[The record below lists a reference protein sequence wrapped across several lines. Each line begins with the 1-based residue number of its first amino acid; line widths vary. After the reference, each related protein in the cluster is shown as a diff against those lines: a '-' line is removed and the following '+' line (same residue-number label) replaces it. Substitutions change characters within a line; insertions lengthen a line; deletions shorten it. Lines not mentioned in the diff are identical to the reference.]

1 MRTKSSL
8 YTINAQLCYNI
19 TQNKRNMSMNQRT
32 ISQAVEVVGIG
43 LHKGEP
49 IKLRLEPLGVDAGIV
64 FYREDL
70 ALSIPLTPSA
80 VVDTQM
86 ATVIGSE
93 KGTISTIEHFLSA
106 VYAYGIDNM
115 RVVVNGNEMPIMDGS
130 AASFC
135 LLLDEAGVEEQDAA
149 KQIIRV
155 KKAVE
160 VRDGDKFVRVE
171 PSDKVTFDF
180 EIDFAHPVIGQQSQS
195 YSFGTKPF
203 IEEIARAR
211 TFGFARDIQYLQ
223 SINLALGASLNNAIG
238 LDDEKVLNPE
248 GLRFDNE
255 FARHKI
261 LDAMGD
267 MMVTGHNLLGAYS
280 SFAGSHKLNHELTV
294 ALLADPANYEMVSL
308 NRVQSRE
315 FAKSFA

>member
-1 MRTKSSL
+1 
-8 YTINAQLCYNI
+8 
-19 TQNKRNMSMNQRT
+19 MNQRT
-32 ISQAVEVVGIG
+32 IKKPVEVVGIG

-49 IKLRLEPLGVDAGIV
+49 IKLRLEPLGTDAGIV

-70 ALSIPLTPSA
+70 ALSIPLSPSV

-86 ATVIGSE
+86 ATVIGAKSSLGE
-93 KGTISTIEHFLSA
+93 MGTISTIEHFLSA
-106 VYAYGIDNM
+106 IYAYGIDNL

-135 LLLDEAGVEEQDAA
+135 LLLDEAGVKEQDAP
-149 KQIIRV
+149 KEILRV
-155 KKAVE
+155 KRAVE
-160 VRDGDKFVRVE
+160 VRDGDKFVRLE
-171 PSDKVTFDF
+171 PSSRATFNF
-180 EIDFAHPVIGQQSQS
+180 EIDFEHPVIGRQSQS

-203 IEEIARAR
+203 VEEIARAR

-248 GLRFDNE
+248 GLRYYNE

-267 MMVTGHNLLGAYS
+267 MMVTGHNILGAYS

-294 ALLADPANYEMVSL
+294 ALLANRANYEIVSL
-308 NRVQSRE
+308 TRNQSRE

>member
-1 MRTKSSL
+1 
-8 YTINAQLCYNI
+8 
-19 TQNKRNMSMNQRT
+19 MNQRT
-32 ISQAVEVVGIG
+32 IKESVEVVGIG

-49 IKLRLEPLGVDAGIV
+49 IKLRLEPLGEDAGIV

-70 ALSIPLTPSA
+70 ALSIPLSPSR
-80 VVDTQM
+80 VIDTQM

-93 KGTISTIEHFLSA
+93 RGYISTIEHFLSA
-106 VYAYGIDNM
+106 VYAYGIDNL

-135 LLLDEAGVEEQDAA
+135 LLLDEAGIAIQSKPKKV
-149 KQIIRV
+149 IRI
-155 KKAVE
+155 KRAVE
-160 VRDGDKFVRVE
+160 VQDGEKFVRLE
-171 PSDKVTFDF
+171 PSDRVRFDF
-180 EIDFAHPVIGQQSQS
+180 EIDFAHPVIGRQSQS

-248 GLRFDNE
+248 GLRFENE

-267 MMVTGHNLLGAYS
+267 MMVMGHNVLGAYR
-280 SFAGSHKLNHELTV
+280 SFAGSRKLNHELTV
-294 ALLADPANYEMVSL
+294 KLLAESANYEMVAL
-308 NRVQSRE
+308 EGAKSRA

>member
-1 MRTKSSL
+1 
-8 YTINAQLCYNI
+8 
-19 TQNKRNMSMNQRT
+19 MNQRT
-32 ISQAVEVVGIG
+32 ISQTVEVIGIG

-49 IKLRLEPLGVDAGIV
+49 IKLRLEPLGTNAGIV

-70 ALSIPLTPSA
+70 ALSIPLSPSA
-80 VVDTQM
+80 VIDTQM
-86 ATVIGSE
+86 ATVIGDS
-93 KGTISTIEHFLSA
+93 KGSISTIEHFLSA

-115 RVVVNGNEMPIMDGS
+115 RVVVDGNEMPIMDGS

-135 LLLDEAGVEEQDAA
+135 LLLDEAGIKEQDVA
-149 KQIIRV
+149 KQIIRIT
-155 KKAVE
+155 KTVE
-160 VRDGDKFVRVE
+160 VRDGDKFVKIE
-171 PSDKVTFDF
+171 PSNNVTFDF
-180 EIDFAHPVIGQQSQS
+180 AIDFEHPVIGQQSQA

-203 IEEIARAR
+203 LEEIARAR

-248 GLRFDNE
+248 GLRFENE

-267 MMVTGHNLLGAYS
+267 MMVTGHNILGAYS

-294 ALLADPANYEMVSL
+294 ALLSDTANYEMVSL
-308 NRVQSRE
+308 SKVQSRE

>member
-1 MRTKSSL
+1 
-8 YTINAQLCYNI
+8 
-19 TQNKRNMSMNQRT
+19 MNQRT
-32 ISQAVEVVGIG
+32 ISQAVEVIGIG

-49 IKLRLEPLGVDAGIV
+49 IKLRLEPLGVNAGIV

-70 ALSIPLTPSA
+70 ALTIPLSPSS

-86 ATVIGSE
+86 ATVIGNE

-115 RVVVNGNEMPIMDGS
+115 RVVVDGNEMPIMDGS

-135 LLLDEAGVEEQDAA
+135 LLLDEAGIQEQDAP
-149 KQIIRV
+149 KEIMCI
-155 KKAVE
+155 KKTVE

-171 PSDKVTFDF
+171 PSNRATFDF
-180 EIDFAHPVIGQQSQS
+180 AIDFEHPVIGQQSQA

-267 MMVTGHNLLGAYS
+267 MMVTGHNILGAYS

-294 ALLADPANYEMVSL
+294 ALLADSANYEMVSL
-308 NRVQSRE
+308 SKVQSRE
-315 FAKSFA
+315 FVKSFA

>member
-1 MRTKSSL
+1 
-8 YTINAQLCYNI
+8 
-19 TQNKRNMSMNQRT
+19 MNQRT
-32 ISQAVEVVGIG
+32 ISQPVEVVGIG

-49 IKLRLEPLGVDAGIV
+49 IKLRLEPLERNAGIV

-70 ALSIPLTPSA
+70 ALSIPLSPSV

-86 ATVIGSE
+86 ATVIGNE

-115 RVVVNGNEMPIMDGS
+115 RVVVDGNEMPIMDGS

-135 LLLDEAGVEEQDAA
+135 LLLDEAGIKEQDAP
-149 KQIIRV
+149 KQVIRI
-155 KKAVE
+155 KKTVE
-160 VRDGDKFVRVE
+160 VRDGDKFVRIE
-171 PSDKVTFDF
+171 PSNKVTFDF
-180 EIDFAHPVIGQQSQS
+180 EIDFKHPVIGQQSQA
-195 YSFGTKPF
+195 YAFGTRPF
-203 IEEIARAR
+203 LDDIARAR

-267 MMVTGHNLLGAYS
+267 MMVTGHNILGAYS

-294 ALLADPANYEMVSL
+294 ALLADTANYEMVSL
-308 NRVQSRE
+308 SKVQSRE

>member
-1 MRTKSSL
+1 
-8 YTINAQLCYNI
+8 
-19 TQNKRNMSMNQRT
+19 MNQRT
-32 ISQAVEVVGIG
+32 ISRPVEVVGIG

-49 IKLRLEPLGVDAGIV
+49 IKLRLEPFGLDAGIV

-70 ALSIPLTPSA
+70 AVTIPLKPSS
-80 VVDTQM
+80 VINTQM
-86 ATVIGSE
+86 ATVIGGKNANNEEAS
-93 KGTISTIEHFLSA
+93 ISTIEHFLSA

-115 RVVVNGNEMPIMDGS
+115 RVILNGNEMPIMDGS
-130 AASFC
+130 ASSFC
-135 LLLDEAGVEEQDAA
+135 LLLDEAGIKEQESA

-155 KKAVE
+155 KKSVE
-160 VRDGDKFVRVE
+160 VRDGAKFVRLE
-171 PSDKVTFDF
+171 PSSTVTFDF
-180 EIDFAHPVIGQQSQS
+180 EIDFEHPVIGKQSQS

-223 SINLALGASLNNAIG
+223 SMNLALGASLNNAIG
-238 LDDEKVLNPE
+238 LDEEKVLNPE

-267 MMVTGHNLLGAYS
+267 MMVLGHNIMGAYS
-280 SFAGSHKLNHELTV
+280 SFAGSHKLNHLLTV
-294 ALLADPANYEMVSL
+294 ELLSNPENYEMVSL
-308 NRVQSRE
+308 DNVKSRE